1 MDDKDYMNEVFDV
14 NLDNEELHAN
24 LNSMDDSYDDY
35 DEDSDKGE
43 YDEDIPYYRMNRYEN
58 NNDGYG
64 YEESRSVY
72 EDLMDALDG
81 EPEAYWNID

>member
-1 MDDKDYMNEVFDV
+1 MEDKDHFNEAFDA
-14 NLDNEELHAN
+14 NLDNEELQDSFN
-24 LNSMDDSYDDY
+24 NMDDTYDDY

-43 YDEDIPYYRMNRYEN
+43 NDDGISYYRINRYED